1 MFKRVLTLLL
11 AVVLCLGMLPAPAA
25 LADEENVLILTDV
38 EGDSRMEAA
47 FEYLYRLMA
56 YTNALVTYEDA
67 WTDISDVSAY
77 TSVIVL
83 VEPDRRLSDITA
95 WAIRQSGVKTFVI
108 GSGGLEQL
116 SSDTMR
122 PEGSVVVRWSG
133 EGESEGSGDI
143 LVKDNGIL
151 LLQGEGESLGGQV
164 FVNSESYPLCKT
176 VGDITHLA
184 YFDAESNVMCAML
197 ASMIQLWQWPYENA
211 PTAYGSYVVLDRVYP
226 FYEPSRLME
235 ITDMLEEEGVPFAL
249 ALMPIYDHAEYPAMK
264 RFCEYLRYLQSRGA
278 GMILSMPQVTLSQ
291 VDSEELIRHMEIA
304 YSAYSAYAVYPTA
317 LQAPEVYLLC
327 EKGIDILKSFRTIFA
342 VKTAEPIP
350 GHRLTTNVARKD
362 GHQIIVSAWED
373 DQAFTTSF
381 AQAIYLDVNEDVET
395 LRQYVRRIK
404 ASKRVVKSLTQMENT
419 LFLSDNYIV
428 QNEQGVTVNGVKVD
442 LNFYPFS
449 YEADYEFDRGFAQ
462 YLTDQIETSNK
473 LILIFVF
480 IACTLFITFTLLSRR
495 VMRKELVQGMNKKR
509 QKVKTAEN
517 EATMQEVDQ
526 G

>member
-1 MFKRVLTLLL
+1 MYKRVLALLL
-11 AVVLCLGMLPAPAA
+11 ALVLGLGMLPIHTA
-25 LADEENVLILTDV
+25 LADEENVLILSDT
-38 EGDSRMEAA
+38 EGDSHMEAA
-47 FEYLYRLMA
+47 FDYLYRLMA
-56 YTNALVTYEDA
+56 YTNAQVTYEDA
-67 WTDISDVSAY
+67 WADIEDVSAY

-83 VEPDRRLSDITA
+83 VEPDRKLSDITA
-95 WAIRQSGVKTFVI
+95 WAIRESGVKTFVI

-116 SSDTMR
+116 SRQTMR
-122 PEGSVVVRWSG
+122 AEGSVVVRWEDSG
-133 EGESEGSGDI
+133 EGSGDI

-176 VGDITHLA
+176 VGNITHLA
-184 YFDAESNVMCAML
+184 YFDGESNVLCAML

-211 PTAYGSYVVLDRVYP
+211 PTVYGSYVVLDRVYP

-264 RFCEYLRYLQSRGA
+264 RFCEYLRYLQSRGV

-327 EKGIDILKSFRTIFA
+327 EKGIDILKSFRTIFT
-342 VKTAEPIP
+342 VKTDEPIP
-350 GHRLTTNVARKD
+350 GDRLHTNVARKD
-362 GHQIIVSAWED
+362 GHQIIASAWDD

-395 LRQYVRRIK
+395 LRTYVKRIK

-428 QNEQGVTVNGVKVD
+428 QNEQGLTINGVQAD

-449 YEADYEFDRGFAQ
+449 YDEDYEFDRGFAQ

-480 IACTLFITFTLLSRR
+480 VACTLFITFTLLSRR
-495 VMRKELVQGMNKKR
+495 VMRKDLVQGMSKKR
-509 QKVKTAEN
+509 QKVKNTPDR
-517 EATMQEVDQ
+517 EATAQEVDQ